1 MGAAA
6 CHHATGFC
14 WSFRW
19 SRFLAGGEKSRGF
32 EGKRTRGEERG
43 KIKKQGIM
51 KRWMKCGWIKWRNN
65 VQMKN
70 EEREN
75 DRRQEKNDKRMTFG
89 HVWTGQR
96 TSRRVQC
103 LHRRENHGRGKRSTF
118 RYRTYCARNLQ
129 RKLSAW
135 SSCGSLIHARDS
147 SGGNLVT
154 QRRIA
159 CEMEGRN
166 QIDIKKKTRTITMQG
181 AELPREKSQVIWLLS

>member
-1 MGAAA
+1 
-6 CHHATGFC
+6 
-14 WSFRW
+14 
-19 SRFLAGGEKSRGF
+19 
-32 EGKRTRGEERG
+32 
-43 KIKKQGIM
+43 
-51 KRWMKCGWIKWRNN
+51 
-65 VQMKN
+65 
-70 EEREN
+70 
-75 DRRQEKNDKRMTFG
+75 MTFG

-103 LHRRENHGRGKRSTF
+103 LHRRENHGRGKRSTL

-166 QIDIKKKTRTITMQG
+166 QIDIKKNNNNDNNARCRITAWKISSNLIVKLIVLSRASNVGDDEKKRRYDITI
-181 AELPREKSQVIWLLS
+181 LSLFILLALFSIKVYFLHDCFLTSALLCHIRS